1 MEKVKRYKKPSNSTA
16 LTRVKVNS
24 LIWDMLKPRAKMA
37 DLGFQ
42 KLQAPL
48 AAAMTAVAQLADKLK
63 EKKQRDLLALAMDAP
78 AIMGRVDRDLNFKRQ
93 EVLQPEVSTD

>member
-1 MEKVKRYKKPSNSTA
+1 MEKVKLYKKPSNSTA